1 MERKGN
7 CWQDC
12 FTEITRLHDKSVTL
26 VHGLPTGLRGHAAKV
41 GVYPHGWLER
51 GQEVWEP
58 ALKEW
63 IPKMLFYV
71 LGSIQYTVSYT
82 MIDAVEM
89 LAQHQTFGPW
99 DEKILARDAEI
110 TQLILEA
117 TE

>member
-1 MERKGN
+1 
-7 CWQDC
+7 
-12 FTEITRLHDKSVTL
+12 
-26 VHGLPTGLRGHAAKV
+26 
-41 GVYPHGWLER
+41 
-51 GQEVWEP
+51 
-58 ALKEW
+58 
-63 IPKMLFYV
+63 MLFYV